1 MHNST
6 IIYKPIIEWKK
17 VKNSNYMDANEQD
30 TVKIVIGERNS
41 QDPKERYIIEPI
53 WTSML
58 SDMQENPYAYTA
70 YIAPGAYPQLFIRRD
85 HHLFLHNSEMCELI
99 SSCKQKL
106 QNIDTDILC
115 GALAEYRQE
124 KRKKKEEEPCIEAV
138 TKQVSAE
145 HGKSLTHEFIGCLI
159 ADFFNDAYFEGDPT
173 AAVVSNLS
181 YEELKNLALDSIYRQ
196 MIGAFQSKEKE
207 EAIKKMNIDPDDLQG
222 AIQDELFRRL
232 ITGRIAGT

>member
-1 MHNST
+1 MNIVQEKRAHFKKSLPWKRIFAAVAAVLLAVVT
-6 IIYKPIIEWKK
+6 IFSALEASKMP
-17 VKNSNYMDANEQD
+17 A
-30 TVKIVIGERNS
+30 
-41 QDPKERYIIEPI
+41 
-53 WTSML
+53 
-58 SDMQENPYAYTA
+58 YAA
-70 YIAPGAYPQLFIRRD
+70 
-85 HHLFLHNSEMCELI
+85 S
-99 SSCKQKL
+99 
-106 QNIDTDILC
+106 NIDTDILC

-145 HGKSLTHEFIGCLI
+145 YGKPLTHEFIGCLI

-173 AAVVSNLS
+173 AAVMSNLS

-207 EAIKKMNIDPDDLQG
+207 ETIKKMNIDPDDLQG